1 MTDLQSTV
9 RARLHD
15 LADDAPSDDA
25 EYTARAARGRYR
37 QQRRQRLAVAGV
49 CAALLVVG
57 GGSTAAVTLLT
68 SADRGADTA
77 DRPLETPSTPPP
89 PIAPAPTPAPEPAP
103 APEPTPAP
111 EPSPAPA
118 PTTAPVT
125 SVPPPTPIPTP
136 PPAPAVV
143 WPDEAVAQHGGR
155 YWSVV
160 LAVGG
165 PADDPAVLQGTYATL
180 QAHGYSGGIGSIGC
194 SDGATAA
201 LGLDPAT
208 VDTVVDVYFGTE
220 EEARRF
226 AALYEPGV
234 LGVAPVTAYCL
245 D

>member
-1 MTDLQSTV
+1 MTDLESTV

-68 SADRGADTA
+68 SASADRGADTA

-89 PIAPAPTPAPEPAP
+89 PIAPTPTPAP